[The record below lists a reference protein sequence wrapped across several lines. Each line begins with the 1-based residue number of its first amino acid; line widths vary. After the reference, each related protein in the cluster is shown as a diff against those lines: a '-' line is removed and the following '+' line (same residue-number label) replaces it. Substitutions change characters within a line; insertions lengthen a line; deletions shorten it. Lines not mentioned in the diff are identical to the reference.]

1 MESCPNIGGGEI
13 RRRLF
18 MGYFGLILTIAV
30 IVFTIIFNPGQLRA
44 LVFFPALLMGITF
57 FEAWDKTCI
66 INAYFGIKNLGQKNQ
81 RERDFNSLKIQR
93 TQSAKI
99 ILKKIKISCTV
110 DRQVYSLGIFVLVLI
125 LSVIWSH

>member
-18 MGYFGLILTIAV
+18 MGYLGLILTTAV
-30 IVFTIIFNPGQLRA
+30 TVFIIIFNPGQLRA

-66 INAYFGIKNLGQKNQ
+66 INAYFCIKNLGQKNQ
-81 RERDFNSLKIQR
+81 RERDLNSLIIQR
-93 TQSAKI
+93 TQSVKI
-99 ILKKIKISCTV
+99 IIKSIITAGVITV
-110 DRQVYSLGIFVLVLI
+110 IIYFV
-125 LSVIWSH
+125 

>member
-1 MESCPNIGGGEI
+1 MERCANIGGGEI

-18 MGYFGLILTIAV
+18 IGYLGLILTTAV
-30 IVFTIIFNPGQLRA
+30 TVFIIIFNPGQLRA

-81 RERDFNSLKIQR
+81 RERDLNSLIIQR
-93 TQSAKI
+93 TQSVKI
-99 ILKKIKISCTV
+99 IIKSIITAGVITV
-110 DRQVYSLGIFVLVLI
+110 IIYFV
-125 LSVIWSH
+125 

>member
-1 MESCPNIGGGEI
+1 LSQYWWWRNSQTSIHGV
-13 RRRLF
+13 
-18 MGYFGLILTIAV
+18 FGLDHHDCCYRIYNY
-30 IVFTIIFNPGQLRA
+30 FDPGQLRA

-99 ILKKIKISCTV
+99 ILKGIITAVVTTV
-110 DRQVYSLGIFVLVLI
+110 ITYFV
-125 LSVIWSH
+125 